1 MQDSQKQSI
10 REKFEE
16 FILPETYDTYQGMT
30 FEQVEKI
37 TTFWLTLIEEEL
49 SRQREEMM
57 EKVEGMKKEHREFE
71 CNGAN
76 NGKGCYEDWC
86 NIETCTSKDA
96 IECKTYNQA
105 IEDLLKALKEKKD
118 NLN

>member
-49 SRQREEMM
+49 SRQREEMVG
-57 EKVEGMKKEHREFE
+57 KVEGMKEEEQFIH
-71 CNGAN
+71 C
-76 NGKGCYEDWC
+76 
-86 NIETCTSKDA
+86 TCSAFGRCQKQCSKSR
-96 IECKTYNQA
+96 NQA
-105 IEDLLKALKEKKD
+105 LDDLLSLLSTNKEVK
-118 NLN
+118 